1 MVKGLAKFGNRG
13 RHGRWPS
20 LLTSAP
26 FRKGGYSPVTGAILR
41 QKAGAANAH
50 FICMVI
56 GGASRP

>member
-26 FRKGGYSPVTGAILR
+26 FRKGGYSPVTDAILR
-41 QKAGAANAH
+41 EIAGLAKGL
-50 FICMVI
+50 V
-56 GGASRP
+56 